1 MLTELRTR
9 PLNCSPCY
17 TFGNLLRPLS
27 VYPELRRA
35 AGSSPRPRPL
45 SLLSPPISPP
55 GDFPKTHVFSFLVSA
70 SDSRALFA
78 KNGTHLPFLLLRP
91 PQAAILGLRPGR
103 QAGPRSSSRRARPR
117 TQLGLGRPGTLRT
130 LSRLRA
136 RFARPRQQ
144 RLGAGS
150 HLQRRRACPRP
161 LRAPRHHRR
170 LSAPPDRPFARRRHR
185 PALRRRI
192 SRPRAKGR
200 LH

>member
-9 PLNCSPCY
+9 PLICSPCY

-45 SLLSPPISPP
+45 SLLSPPFPPP

-70 SDSRALFA
+70 SDSRAPDA
-78 KNGTHLPFLLLRP
+78 KNGTHLPLLLFRP
-91 PQAAILGLRPGR
+91 PQTPILGLRSRR
-103 QAGPRSSSRRARPR
+103 QAGPRSGSRRARPR
-117 TQLGLGRPGTLRT
+117 SQLGLGGPGTLRP

-144 RLGAGS
+144 RLGAGR
-150 HLQRRRACPRP
+150 HLQRRGACPRSF
-161 LRAPRHHRR
+161 RAPRHHRR
-170 LSAPPDRPFARRRHR
+170 LPAPPDRPFARRRHR
-185 PALRRRI
+185 AALRWRV
-192 SRPRAKGR
+192 SRTRAKGR

>member
-9 PLNCSPCY
+9 PLICSPCY

-45 SLLSPPISPP
+45 SLLSPPFPPP

-70 SDSRALFA
+70 SDSRAPFA
-78 KNGTHLPFLLLRP
+78 KNGTHLPLLLLRP
-91 PQAAILGLRPGR
+91 PQAAILGLRSRR
-103 QAGPRSSSRRARPR
+103 QAGPRSGPRRARSRP
-117 TQLGLGRPGTLRT
+117 QLGLGRAGFMRP

-136 RFARPRQQ
+136 RSPRPRQQ
-144 RLGAGS
+144 RLGTGR

-161 LRAPRHHRR
+161 LSAPRHHRR

-185 PALRRRI
+185 AALRWRI